1 MFKLPH
7 SINRSIGKAMHA
19 YDMIAD
25 GDRIM
30 IGVSG
35 GVDSL
40 VLCWI
45 LHNWRRKAPISYE
58 IRAVHLDMGFE
69 NTGEFKAVQKEL
81 DKIGLP
87 LYTEQTNFGAES
99 YKKNPN
105 NACFQCA
112 RRRRNRLFSLAS
124 EQGCRTL
131 AFGHHKDDIIETLFI
146 NMLYGGNIS
155 TMRPKQDLFNG
166 RLSLIR
172 PMSNL
177 TKSQIIEL
185 ADLAGITPVKN
196 PCPMAGH
203 CKRDEVRTILDSLYS
218 QNPRFRNN
226 IFAALGNVRSDY
238 LL

>member
-1 MFKLPH
+1 MRNIPS

-19 YDMIAD
+19 YNMIAD

-45 LHNWRRKAPISYE
+45 LHNWRRKAPIDYE
-58 IRAVHLDMGFE
+58 IRAVHLDMGFGGA
-69 NTGEFKAVQKEL
+69 NDYKGVQEQIE
-81 DKIGLP
+81 KIGLP
-87 LYTEQTNFGAES
+87 LYTEHTDFGAKA
-99 YKKNPN
+99 YGDNPD

-112 RRRRNRLFSLAS
+112 RQRRNRLFALAS
-124 EQGCRTL
+124 ENYTSL

-155 TMRPKQDLFNG
+155 TMRPKQELFKG
-166 RLSLIR
+166 RLAIIR
-172 PMSNL
+172 PLAYL
-177 TKSQIIEL
+177 TKEQIYEL

-203 CKRDEVRTILDSLYS
+203 CKRDEVRAILDSLYK

-226 IFAALGNVRSDY
+226 IFAALGNVRNDY

>member
-1 MFKLPH
+1 MFKLPQ
-7 SINRSIGKAMHA
+7 SINRSIGQAMHA
-19 YDMIAD
+19 YEMIAD

-45 LHNWRRKAPISYE
+45 LHNWRHKAPISYE

-69 NTGEFKAVQKEL
+69 DAGDFKAVQKQLE
-81 DKIGLP
+81 KIGLP
-87 LYTEQTNFGAES
+87 LYTEQTDFGAES
-99 YKKNPN
+99 YKKNPD

-155 TMRPKQDLFNG
+155 TMRPRQDLFNG

-172 PMSNL
+172 PMSYL

-185 ADLAGITPVKN
+185 ADIASITPVKN

-218 QNPRFRNN
+218 QNPRFRSN
-226 IFAALGNVRSDY
+226 IFAALGNVRNDY